1 MIERRKFVRL
11 KAPIG
16 VTYRPLKKNK
26 KNKPASSLV
35 KNIGG
40 GGILFLVK
48 ENLKDGDL
56 LDLKIQIPNLHE
68 PIHAVG
74 EVVWVSGSEVGVRFR
89 DVAAKDLHHILEYV
103 HTIGI
108 G

>member
-1 MIERRKFVRL
+1 MIERRKFIRL
-11 KAPIG
+11 QAPIG
-16 VTYRPLKKNK
+16 IFYRPLQKNK
-26 KNKPASSLV
+26 KTKSFASLA

-40 GGILFLVK
+40 GGIRFLVK
-48 ENLKDGDL
+48 EELSQGSL
-56 LDLKIQIPNLHE
+56 LDLKIQIPHLHD

-74 EVVWVSGSEVGVRFR
+74 EVVWISKAEAGVRFR
-89 DVAAKDLHHILEYV
+89 DIASKDLHRILEYV